1 MTRMFVPLGPKRPPK
16 HLKFEISTLEL
27 ARNSGIEELELQGIN
42 LLFPSLKIEANP
54 SFKFLNSSRDCYDQ
68 FIVYI
73 LRVRTGICFSRNMW
87 KTMPLFV
94 QLQSDNQRLSG
105 ETEIKFQLEK
115 DALETMLKS
124 MYSIRDQW
132 SNGAQASKV
141 GNIDIQIIHTF
152 IFCLIFYWSFFLNPR
167 MVHQMEPHNN
177 QKQLELKAEET
188 MNNEISYSDY

>member
-1 MTRMFVPLGPKRPPK
+1 
-16 HLKFEISTLEL
+16 
-27 ARNSGIEELELQGIN
+27 
-42 LLFPSLKIEANP
+42 
-54 SFKFLNSSRDCYDQ
+54 
-68 FIVYI
+68 
-73 LRVRTGICFSRNMW
+73 
-87 KTMPLFV
+87 MPLFV